1 MIFPFEMIFHRRS
14 RGARCKNRAAIA
26 LSVLALALLL
36 CPSQPSAADTPLTS
50 VEYHITGTSLQVTP
64 AALSVPKGIAG
75 SVLVSIVS
83 GGSTNSAGAAQLANG
98 AYIQATI
105 RGPGF
110 PSPQRIVGAPN
121 APLVLPPIALDG
133 DYQLDNIALVDAT
146 TGATRLEGSPSSVPV
161 HVFDQLLISSVTS
174 RPLTM
179 DEIQQ
184 KGIVIDESNFRA
196 IEFNVSFVLDGKT
209 IPVTFPVV
217 SPQFSD
223 STELIP
229 ADEIEARLQQA
240 AAINQQIASTMVS
253 LPADFQ
259 TANLNI
265 QLQGINFQVVD
276 PGQGASLALQ
286 IPAIPA
292 LMVIPGNIGYL
303 HQFFSVK
310 IFTENGAPLGSGLSV
325 DNVKATLELP
335 PGPDGI
341 VSTNYNQP
349 GDDPLRFARIGPNKI
364 IQPVQSVVDP
374 GPDGVLGTGDD
385 ISRLQPGETGQ
396 GEFLVEG
403 LQEGLQVMNLD
414 LTADLYGLVNG
425 VVQVKGKAAGSVLV
439 RNPTFSITF
448 THPNVVRVG
457 EPYTASITV
466 LNTGTTPAN
475 LVQVTLNKNSISG
488 AVLATGQ
495 NETDPLGTI
504 LPGQSA
510 TAIYRMVS
518 QRTGQIIFSDLTT
531 GDNSVTG
538 RFNFS
543 MGVDAQGVPL
553 SPDTIAMPDYVNSL
567 PPDLVEAANR
577 VLGQALSIATAA
589 QLPPGIVPVG
599 NNIITRRVLD
609 LAEAGQ
615 RVQYGDP
622 LKRVLTDLLRDWQGG
637 RQADDGFDS
646 LLRTSDA
653 GAEWRSVLFTNMD
666 LADNLDG
673 EQRLLDRAQDLSGLG
688 QEFVVASAGPG
699 QLRADFS
706 GTTNSATTDLS
717 TQPYSM
723 VYGATNSE
731 WAVTPLLTNAV
742 YTWTFTNAPA
752 VANMAVLIVSTNG
765 SSRQLTWQVPNPP
778 ANAIYQFSLSDA
790 SQKLQVDTNGDGT
803 IDKTLAPNPT
813 TVNELPPSIIT
824 VQQDLSVVAGRP
836 SNPCFGPPYF
846 NYGTVV
852 AVVYSKPVTQSSAG
866 QINSYT
872 VEGNNGANSVQI
884 QPNGR
889 VALLNLR
896 KGVSA
901 IIPRKM
907 TISGVTDVRSNLLV
921 AAPIPIQSLFPGTP
935 IPFTG
940 GVAVTGRV
948 LKGDGSPVG
957 GVPVTLTMYDGIS
970 TGTGCQQWIRRVSQV
985 LTDPGGNF
993 DFDFVM
999 SGIGYSVSATDTSGL
1014 SSNALAVI
1022 IQSTLTDK
1030 PDAQT
1035 LQQLISGS
1043 SDPNSLL
1050 ALLSAG
1056 SLPQAVAVVEG
1067 LDRALVQ
1074 DSVDV
1079 GSGRE
1084 GQTVPIVLRFR
1095 GRGTVT
1101 GQVLASDGV
1110 TPVPNAAVNLY
1121 PDPNSRELGRG
1132 VFADGAGQFIFPGI
1146 PLGVYSVSVATSD
1159 KRGATVIGLLSAPNQ
1174 VTNMSIV
1181 LPDKIVE
1188 YGAIRGQVFDSD
1200 NLTPVPNARIYLG
1213 HYSAGSSLITG
1224 VVRIVD
1230 ADGEGSYEITN
1241 APINPY
1247 DIVAVTFDGTRK
1259 GVRSGITPIGNQT
1272 VYDNITLQAATTVFG
1287 RVQFDDGR
1295 PATNALVAGGAM
1307 LVRSDVNG
1315 NFQLTGV
1322 PVGGSI
1328 ISAGLER
1335 NPAAGI
1341 DFPRLGSAS
1350 ANIIAGAANYVVVK
1364 LRPAGRIFGKV
1375 FDAQGNLQPGIRV
1388 AIPQEG
1394 GFYWTDADGSGNYDF
1409 ENLGLGNYTLSAP
1422 ANAVAPQ
1429 IDENQ
1434 LDAQIS
1440 SGSEDQI
1447 LTAFKEAVTVFVGS
1461 DDPLIN
1467 GTGVNFHPSSWGYTS
1482 AKISFDGA
1490 NVNADIRFIPQG
1502 SLTGKVLN
1510 GQGVPIGA
1518 RVRLTGLGPDL
1529 TVAPVMTI
1537 RGDVNSDPSTGIFS
1551 FPNVLLNGPWTLQT
1565 ASPFYPVILQTN
1577 GFTTVID
1584 PDVSGIVMQ
1593 FPPVQVVNGRITG
1606 HVYNPDGTPVGAGA
1620 QVHIN
1625 VASDYQILT
1634 DTNGFFDTQTA
1645 FPAINVTYTVQV
1657 FDPSTGLKGLAAVSM
1672 TPGITN
1678 VVDVHLLS
1686 RNSSVQ
1692 VTVLKADDSPAPGAQ
1707 VELDQGSYPYD
1718 APLFAVADTNGLAEF
1733 DGLWEGNYSAMGQ
1746 FVVASTKLSARGG
1759 GSVAANGLLVLT
1771 LHLGATGS
1779 IRGTFVQQDLV
1790 TPVNGAQVT
1799 IGNLGFAAT
1808 DTNGFFRFDGVP
1820 VGTYQLSGA
1829 DPVTGANGR
1838 AVTTINF
1845 NGQTQTVQIVE
1856 GTLGTVN
1863 GFVISSYNTGFVAS
1877 ATVRIGFNDG
1887 VTPGR
1892 TVTTGPDGSFFFPG
1906 SPMGGF
1912 SLNAQYR
1919 LPDSVEQFVS
1929 GNASGTL
1936 TTISNVASVNIQLQ
1950 PLTSLMVHVVRPD
1963 GITPAQNARVFGFS
1977 SPQDTDTNGNVLF
1990 VNLNVPANYSITAV
2004 SQIGGELYSGVQTNV
2019 TLSATGTNPVVK
2031 LVLSGVANIA
2041 GTVVGSDGTTPVNN
2055 AEITLQFQGPIFGGT
2070 TVTALSDAQ
2079 GKFAFSDV
2087 PLGPFLVTAASQ
2099 SLGASENGVITH
2111 AGETNIVSLR
2121 LGASGILIGRLVRAN
2136 GIAPV
2141 GNEDLTIDFMSQS
2154 DNAGRAVFHTADDG
2168 LFEFDSVPVGTI
2180 HVASAA
2186 PEFGGIINFT
2196 VPLLTNGEVLNLGDI
2211 PYDEDLPRVIQ
2222 VTPPNSAIEVPIT
2235 NDVELLFSEA
2245 LDTNSISASGIFIR
2259 GTNGSAVVSTVTLVP
2274 DTNGVRRIVR
2284 VQPVAPLKSK
2294 QTYQLIVL
2302 AGQLPGAGGIIVGS
2316 GPMDLVG
2323 RSMAAPFSSLFTTAD
2338 GDPPLLI
2345 SIFPSNN
2352 AVQIDPSSVPRL
2364 TFNESIRSTNFAFIV
2379 SGPTGPIAG
2388 SASVGINGQVLSF
2401 VPTALLKPNA
2411 TYTMTISNIFDLA
2424 GNRAIGDPFVTTFAT
2439 LDTVGP
2445 VISVLRIAS
2454 NAPPAAGATVQVEAL
2469 LATNETGAS
2478 VRFTQD
2484 FNPVG
2489 SSTNNPYRVSIK
2501 LPSSGSTTIRAIAT
2515 DQYGNDGQLAQLII
2529 NVQTPQPPTVSFTL
2543 VSPTNSPIP
2552 SGSPII
2558 VDVKA
2563 AGDTAISTLTAVV
2576 GGAATGPL
2584 ITTNTSEAL
2593 VQGIVFT
2600 NATANQF
2607 VQVFAQATDA
2617 LGLTSGQQVFTLP
2630 ISDATPPGLAI
2641 LSPTNNGHLAA
2652 GPSFN
2657 VSTLVSD
2664 NSSNVALNLTVSGN
2678 LAVTQNV
2685 ALVLTPNVAVTNVF
2699 VVPLAGAPVDGGPI
2713 TATLTAT
2720 DAASNVTSVVRTFW
2734 LPNTV
2739 GPAISQLLI
2748 ASNQPPVGGLTV
2760 PIQAVIAG
2768 NPANANVQFTQDGH
2782 FLGTVTNAPYQVVI
2796 TLPATGSTTIS
2807 AVASDQFGNVGVVT
2821 QLVIAVQVNVPPS
2834 LQFVRITPPSGP
2846 IPSGS
2851 SFQVDVTASGNSNLF
2866 NISATVS
2873 GAALATSPSTMGTVL
2888 HVLSFVPGNVTNG
2901 AQVQI
2906 TAKAVDGLGQ
2916 STGPKFLTIPVSD
2929 GTPPALAI
2937 LSPAVNLQL
2946 VPGGTLQL
2954 TSQVADNSSGVTLQL
2969 VMSGALSTTQ
2979 SLPVALSPGVAVTN
2993 LFNVALPSTTNGSP
3007 VVATLTATDAANNVT
3022 TATRIFW
3029 LPGTNTTVIWDR
3041 QAFGQNIQC
3050 TNKSGSFNWPNNNN
3064 WSQAL
3069 VLGDPCDT
3077 GNLVPV
3083 QPSNWSTTNYPNNT
3097 NLDVVLGSL
3106 GGAPTHLDTFVNLHS
3121 LTILSDGALDMGL
3134 GGGSGLGAVNFYFE
3148 GDGNI
3153 TRSGCCSPTILTLN
3167 GGTMEKTGGTNS
3179 FTIDP
3184 AVILDSTNGTLAAD
3198 SGTLVLPGAES
3209 YYTNGGFNVA
3219 TNATV
3224 VIAPPGYNVNFAG
3237 TFTGT
3242 GRGTVLLNNGS
3253 LSAAAGGLTLN
3264 LPDSLFQWTGGS
3276 LVGGNPLTNAG
3287 TIEISGA
3294 NNSRLAGTLNNAGL
3308 FHHTGSGNLGL
3319 SLTGNGSSF
3328 ENLASGTYWLQ
3339 SDASIIGVDCCGS
3352 TVFDNFGLF
3361 RKAGGTNTSTI
3372 STVFNNIG
3380 GTVSVESGTLTL
3392 ANNGSSLNST
3402 YHVLAGATLDVT
3414 GNQQPTWSGQINGIG
3429 AGTVLLGSGRVSA
3442 GSNAI
3447 LNFAD
3452 GVFQLQ
3458 GGILAGPFTN
3468 INVLSFSSGTS
3479 SRIQNGIYN
3488 AGLLRHTGLNTL
3500 LFSQT
3505 APGAFLRNLPGATYQ
3520 FENDGSINVGDCCSQ
3535 TIFENDG
3542 LLRKIGGTNESRIN
3556 NVFLYNLGGTIDVET
3571 GQLTLANN
3579 GSSSNGLV
3587 TVSASAVLD
3596 LTGNFSQT
3604 WAGVLKGTGAG
3615 TVALAGGR
3623 INTPAGLTLDFV
3635 PGLFQWTGG
3644 RIGGATTNVN
3654 TVAIAG
3660 PNTVI
3665 IEGLFVNTNLFRHSG
3680 PNVLGLSQGSPG
3692 ATFNNLAG
3700 ATYQMESGG
3709 SIVPVDCCS
3718 AVNFNNFGTFAKIIS
3733 ASNAIVTTTFNNL
3746 AGLVDVE
3753 TGTLTMANSG
3763 ISSNSTITVSA
3774 GATLDVTGGQSP
3786 TWKGVM
3792 TGRGAGTVLLGGGTI
3807 NASPTLT
3814 LDFNHDL
3821 FQWQGATL
3829 SGSISNANVITLSGT
3844 AGRRLAGQFDNGGLV
3859 RQTGGGQFGF
3869 SQGAPGAVFRNLRG
3883 ATYQLETD
3891 STILPID
3898 CCSPTL
3904 FENDG
3909 LFRKIGGGGNTI
3921 ITVPFSTMDGT
3932 NEVLTG
3938 QLTLANSGSSSN
3950 GTFNVAAGAVVDLT
3964 GGASPTWTG
3973 RLVGAGGGQIQMN
3986 NGQINANGLTL
3997 NCAPGMLQWAGG
4009 RFIGTTTN
4017 AGELNFSGG
4026 TVVISFYNSGTFR
4039 HIGAAGLGLSQGS
4052 PGAIFH
4058 NLAGATYE
4066 FEANGSIF
4074 PNDCCS
4080 PTLFENAGL
4089 LLKSGGLTTATIS
4102 TPFSNTNGSIEVD
4115 SGTLS
4120 VGNNNYV
4127 QGTGAFTVQL
4137 NGTNTGEW
4145 GQFTAGA
4152 ATLGG
4157 KLSVKLTN
4165 GFAPPIGNVF
4175 QILSCSSLSNTFS
4188 SLDVPVGLKVNYS
4201 ATGVFLSVTGQVA
4214 SVQSVQSVLPPPSL
4228 VITRNLNK
4236 ATLQWLADS
4245 NLILESTTSLMPGT
4259 PWTPFTNVPMT
4270 VTNGMFNTTFPA
4282 SNSARYFR
4290 LRSK

>member
-1 MIFPFEMIFHRRS
+1 MIFPFEIIFNRRS
-14 RGARCKNRAAIA
+14 RGVRRKNRAAIA
-26 LSVLALALLL
+26 LSLLAMASLL

-98 AYIQATI
+98 AYVQATI

-146 TGATRLEGSPSSVPV
+146 TGATRLEGLPSSVPV

-229 ADEIEARLQQA
+229 ADEIEARLRQA

-253 LPADFQ
+253 LPPDFQ

-717 TQPYSM
+717 TQPYAM
-723 VYGATNSE
+723 VYAATNSE

-752 VANMAVLIVSTNG
+752 VANLAVLIVSTNG
-765 SSRQLTWQVPNPP
+765 NSRQLTWQVPNPP
-778 ANAIYQFSLSDA
+778 TNAIYQFSLGDA

-803 IDKTLAPNPT
+803 IDKTLAPNQSS
-813 TVNELPPSIIT
+813 VNELPPSIIT

-836 SNPCFGPPYF
+836 SNPCTGPPNYY

-884 QPNGR
+884 QPSGR

-921 AAPIPIQSLFPGTP
+921 AAPIPIQSLYPGTP
-935 IPFTG
+935 VPFTG
-940 GVAVTGRV
+940 GIAVTGRV
-948 LKGDGSPVG
+948 LKGDGSPVA
-957 GVPVTLTMYDGIS
+957 GVPVTLTMYDRIS
-970 TGTGCQQWIRRVSQV
+970 TGTGCEQWIRRVSQV
-985 LTDPGGNF
+985 LTDSGGNF

-1014 SSNALAVI
+1014 SSNALSVI

-1084 GQTVPIVLRFR
+1084 GQSVPIVLRFR

-1121 PDPNSRELGRG
+1121 PDPSSRELGRG
-1132 VFADGAGQFIFPGI
+1132 VFADGSGQFIFPGI

-1213 HYSAGSSLITG
+1213 HYGSASGVVSG

-1259 GVRSGITPIGNQT
+1259 GIRAGITPIGNQT

-1341 DFPRLGSAS
+1341 DFPRLGSAGV
-1350 ANIIAGAANYVVVK
+1350 NIIAGAANYVVVK

-1375 FDAQGNLQPGIRV
+1375 FDAQGNLQPNIRV

-1409 ENLGLGNYTLSAP
+1409 ENLGLGNYTVSAP

-1429 IDENQ
+1429 INESQ

-1447 LTAFKEAVTVFVGS
+1447 LAAFKEAVTVFVGS
-1461 DDPLIN
+1461 EDPLIN

-1490 NVNADIRFIPQG
+1490 NVNADIKFIPQG
-1502 SLTGKVLN
+1502 SVTGKVLN

-1518 RVRLTGLGPDL
+1518 KVRLTGLGPDL
-1529 TVAPVMTI
+1529 TGAPVMTI

-1634 DTNGFFDTQTA
+1634 DTNGFFDTQIA
-1645 FPAINVTYTVQV
+1645 FPAVNVTYTAQV
-1657 FDPSTGLKGLAAVSM
+1657 FDPSTGLKGLAAVAM

-1692 VTVLKADDSPAPGAQ
+1692 VTVLQADGSPAPGAQ

-1759 GSVAANGLLVLT
+1759 GSVAANGLLALT

-1779 IRGTFVQQDLV
+1779 IRGAFVQQDLV
-1790 TPVNGAQVT
+1790 TPVIGAQVT

-1820 VGTYQLSGA
+1820 VGSYQLSGS

-1838 AVTTINF
+1838 AVTSINF

-1919 LPDSVEQFVS
+1919 LPDSVDQIVS

-1950 PLTSLMVHVVRPD
+1950 PLTSLKVHVVRPD
-1963 GITPAQNARVFGFS
+1963 GVTPAQNARVFGFS

-2004 SQIGGELYSGVQTNV
+2004 SQIGGELYSGTQTNV
-2019 TLSATGTNPVVK
+2019 TLSATGTNPVVTI
-2031 LVLSGVANIA
+2031 VLSGVANIA
-2041 GTVVGSDGTTPVNN
+2041 GTVVGSDGSTPVNN
-2055 AEITLQFQGPIFGGT
+2055 AEITLQFQGPTFGGT

-2111 AGETNIVSLR
+2111 AGETNLVSLR

-2136 GIAPV
+2136 GLAPV

-2168 LFEFDSVPVGTI
+2168 LFEFDNVPVGTI

-2211 PYDEDLPRVIQ
+2211 PYDEDLPRVVQ

-2245 LDTNSISASGIFIR
+2245 LDTNSISAGGIFIR

-2338 GDPPLLI
+2338 GDPPLVV

-2439 LDTVGP
+2439 LDTIGP

-2552 SGSPII
+2552 SGSPVT
-2558 VDVKA
+2558 VDIKA
-2563 AGDTAISTLTAVV
+2563 AGDTTISTLTAVV
-2576 GGAATGPL
+2576 GGSATGPL
-2584 ITTNTSEAL
+2584 ITTNTSEVL
-2593 VQGIVFT
+2593 VQGVVFT

-2641 LSPTNNGHLAA
+2641 LNPTNNGHLAA

-2657 VSTLVSD
+2657 VSTFVSD
-2664 NSSNVALNLTVSGN
+2664 NSSNVALNLTISGN

-2685 ALVLTPNVAVTNVF
+2685 ALALTPNVAVTNVF

-2720 DAASNVTSVVRTFW
+2720 DASSNVTSVVRTFW

-2748 ASNQPPVGGLTV
+2748 ASNQPPIGGLTV
-2760 PIQAVIAG
+2760 PIQAVIVG

-2782 FLGTVTNAPYQVVI
+2782 FLGTVTNVPYQVLI

-2807 AVASDQFGNVGVVT
+2807 AVASDQFGNVGVVA
-2821 QLVIAVQVNVPPS
+2821 QLIITVQVNVPPS

-2873 GAALATSPSTMGTVL
+2873 GAAQATSPSTMGTVL
-2888 HVLSFVPGNVTNG
+2888 HVQSFVPGNVTNG

-2906 TAKAVDGLGQ
+2906 TAQAVDGLGQ

-2946 VPGGTLQL
+2946 IPGSTLQL
-2954 TSQVADNSSGVTLQL
+2954 VSQVADNSSGVTLQL

-2993 LFNVALPSTTNGSP
+2993 MFSVALPETTNGSP
-3007 VVATLTATDAANNVT
+3007 VVATLIATDAANNVT
-3022 TATRIFW
+3022 TVSRIFW
-3029 LPGTNTTVIWDR
+3029 LPGTNTTVIWER
-3041 QAFGQNIQC
+3041 QAFGQTIQC
-3050 TNKSGSFNWPNNNN
+3050 TNKSGSFVWPNNNN

-3097 NLDVVLGSL
+3097 NLDVILGSL

-3121 LTILSDGALDMGL
+3121 LTILSDGALDMSL
-3134 GGGSGLGAVNFYFE
+3134 SGGSGLGAVNFYFE

-3184 AVILDSTNGTLAAD
+3184 ATVLNSTNGTLAAD

-3209 YYTNGGFNVA
+3209 YYTNSGFNVA

-3237 TFTGT
+3237 MSTGA
-3242 GRGTVLLNNGS
+3242 GQGTVLLNSGS

-3264 LPDSLFQWTGGS
+3264 LPGSLFQWTGGS
-3276 LVGGNPLTNAG
+3276 LVGNNPLTNAG
-3287 TIEISGA
+3287 TIEISGV
-3294 NNSRLAGTLNNAGL
+3294 NNSRLAGTLNNVGL
-3308 FHHTGSGNLGL
+3308 VHQTGSGNLAL
-3319 SLTGNGSSF
+3319 SQAGGSFF
-3328 ENLASGTYWLQ
+3328 ENLASGTYWLA
-3339 SDASIIGVDCCGS
+3339 SDSGVVAVDCCS
-3352 TVFDNFGLF
+3352 SIVFDNFGLV
-3361 RKAGGTNTSTI
+3361 RKSGGTNNSVI
-3372 STVFNNIG
+3372 NSIFNNRG
-3380 GTVSVESGTLTL
+3380 GTVSVESGRLTL
-3392 ANNGSSLNST
+3392 NNGSSTNINFNVSS
-3402 YHVLAGATLDVT
+3402 GAVVDVT
-3414 GNQQPTWSGQINGIG
+3414 GGQQPFWSGQITGTGN
-3429 AGTVLLGSGRVSA
+3429 GTVLLGSGRVTS
-3442 GSNAI
+3442 GTGGI
-3447 LNFAD
+3447 LNFPN
-3452 GVFQLQ
+3452 GLFQWA
-3458 GGILAGPFTN
+3458 GGALHGPFTN
-3468 INVLSFSSGTS
+3468 INVLTVSGVNDS
-3479 SRIQNGIYN
+3479 KLEVSLYN
-3488 AGLLRHTGLNTL
+3488 TGLIRHTGANALGL
-3500 LFSQT
+3500 SQGFNGT
-3505 APGAFLRNLPGATYQ
+3505 FLQNLPGATYQ
-3520 FENDGSINVGDCCSQ
+3520 FENDGSIVPVDCC
-3535 TIFENDG
+3535 TLPTFENDG
-3542 LLRKIGGTNESRIN
+3542 LVRKIGGTNESRIN
-3556 NVFLYNLGGTIDVET
+3556 SVNFNNIGGTIDVEV
-3571 GQLTLANN
+3571 GRLTLASSGTSVN
-3579 GSSSNGLV
+3579 GTV
-3587 TVSASAVLD
+3587 TVGSNALLD
-3596 LTGNFSQT
+3596 LTGGVFPT
-3604 WAGVLKGTGAG
+3604 WSGSLTGTGAG
-3615 TVALAGGR
+3615 RVELNSGSL
-3623 INTPAGLTLDFV
+3623 NTSLGLTLNFE
-3635 PGLFQWTGG
+3635 PGLFQWVGG
-3644 RIGGATTNVN
+3644 RMNGAITNVN
-3654 TVAIAG
+3654 DLTISGGAGVAMSVLFENAG
-3660 PNTVI
+3660 VFHHN
-3665 IEGLFVNTNLFRHSG
+3665 GAANMG
-3680 PNVLGLSQGSPG
+3680 MSQGNNGARFQNLPG
-3692 ATFNNLAG
+3692 ATYRLEN
-3700 ATYQMESGG
+3700 SGG
-3709 SIVPVDCCS
+3709 IVPVDCCTTP
-3718 AVNFNNFGTFAKIIS
+3718 NFDNFGTFTKVNNSGNSLIS
-3733 ASNAIVTTTFNNL
+3733 VFFNNL
-3746 AGLVDVE
+3746 GGLIDIE
-3753 TGTLTMANSG
+3753 SGSLTLQNSG
-3763 ISSNSTITVSA
+3763 SSSNSTFTVSA
-3774 GATLDVTGGQSP
+3774 GAVVDVTGSQSP
-3786 TWKGVM
+3786 TWSGRM
-3792 TGRGAGTVLLGGGTI
+3792 TGRGQGTVAFNNGTI
-3807 NASPTLT
+3807 NTSSGVV
-3814 LDFNHDL
+3814 LDFTNNL
-3821 FQWQGATL
+3821 FQWAGGTL
-3829 SGSISNANVITLSGT
+3829 SGAYSNANVVSISGVN
-3844 AGRRLAGQFDNGGLV
+3844 GVRLAGTFDNGSLV
-3859 RQTGGGQFGF
+3859 RHTGLGQLGLSQGGG
-3869 SQGAPGAVFRNLRG
+3869 GAVFHNLPNG
-3883 ATYQLETD
+3883 IYQLETNAN
-3891 STILPID
+3891 IVPID
-3898 CCSPTL
+3898 CCTTPT
-3904 FENDG
+3904 FENRG
-3909 LFRKIGGGGNTI
+3909 LFHKMSGGTSLISIFFNSLGG
-3921 ITVPFSTMDGT
+3921 TVQVDA
-3932 NEVLTG
+3932 G
-3938 QLTLANSGSSSN
+3938 QLTLANSSTSSN
-3950 GTFNVAAGAVVDLT
+3950 ATFNVAAGAVVDLT
-3964 GGASPTWTG
+3964 SGNAPNWYG
-3973 RLVGAGGGQIQMN
+3973 RLTGTGAGQIQLN
-3986 NGQINANGLTL
+3986 NGQINAN
-3997 NCAPGMLQWAGG
+3997 NFVFDCAPGMFQFNGG
-4009 RFIGTTTN
+4009 RIVGTATN
-4017 AGELNFSGG
+4017 ANEMRFNGG
-4026 TVVISFYNSGTFR
+4026 VIQIAFYNAGIVR
-4039 HIGAAGLGLSQGS
+4039 HTAAAGWGLSQGNN
-4052 PGAIFH
+4052 GAMFH
-4058 NLAGATYE
+4058 NLAGATYD
-4066 FEANGSIF
+4066 FEGDGNIF
-4074 PNDCCS
+4074 VIDCCTL
-4080 PTLFENAGL
+4080 PTFENAGL
-4089 LLKSGGLTTATIS
+4089 LRKSGGLTAATIN
-4102 TPFSNTNGSIEVD
+4102 TGFVNTNGSIEVD

-4120 VGNNNYV
+4120 VGNNNSYV
-4127 QGTGAFTVQL
+4127 QGTGAFTVRL
-4137 NGTNTGEW
+4137 NGTNTSEW

-4152 ATLGG
+4152 VTLGG

-4165 GFAPPIGNVF
+4165 GFAPPIGSVF
-4175 QILSCSSLSNTFS
+4175 QILSCSSLSTTFS
-4188 SLDVPVGLKVNYS
+4188 SLDVPGGIKVNYS

-4214 SVQSVQSVLPPPSL
+4214 SVQSSQTVLSPPSL
-4228 VITRNLNK
+4228 AITRNLNK

-4245 NLILESTTSLMPGT
+4245 NLILESTTNLMPGT
-4259 PWTPFTNVPMT
+4259 SWTPFTNVPMT